1 MSFGD
6 NHGLPRM
13 ETRVETDIP
22 DLGPVCREVTRL
34 LGEVGDE
41 RLGGPTPCPEYAVR
55 DILAH
60 LLGLTVAFRDA
71 ARKDLGPTTATPPDG
86 AGLPALTSDWREA
99 LPRQLGEMADAWRS
113 PAAWDGPTRV
123 GGVDLP
129 GGVVGLIGLNEVLV
143 HGWDLARSTGLPY
156 APDEASLQASHGLL
170 APATGSEDGATSAE
184 NLFGPRFEVPADA
197 PLLDRVIGL
206 NGRDP
211 GWRPTG

>member
-6 NHGLPRM
+6 GDGLHHM
-13 ETRVETDIP
+13 ETTVETDTP
-22 DLGPVCREVTRL
+22 DLGPLCREVARL
-34 LGEVGDE
+34 LGQVGDE

-71 ARKDLGPTTATPPDG
+71 ARKDLGPTTASSPDG
-86 AGLPALTSDWREA
+86 GLPELTPDWREI
-99 LPRQLGEMADAWRS
+99 LPLQLTEMADAWRS

-123 GGVDLP
+123 GGVNLP

-143 HGWDLARSTGLPY
+143 HGWDLARSAGVPY
-156 APDEASLQASHGLL
+156 APDEAGLRAAHTLL
-170 APATGSEDGATSAE
+170 APATGVGDGATSGE
-184 NLFGPRFEVPADA
+184 GLFGPPFEVPANA

-206 NGRDP
+206 SGRDP
-211 GWRPTG
+211 GWRPAG